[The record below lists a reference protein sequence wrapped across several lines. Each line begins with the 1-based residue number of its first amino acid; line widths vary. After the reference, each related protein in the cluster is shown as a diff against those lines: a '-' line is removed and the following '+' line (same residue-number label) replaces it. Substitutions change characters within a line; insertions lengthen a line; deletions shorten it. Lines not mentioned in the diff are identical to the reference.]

1 MGAIAVRNLWERKLR
16 TVLTSLAIVLGV
28 MMVAGTYVLT
38 DTIDR
43 SFERI
48 FTQSNEGVDA
58 VVTSKE
64 NIDTFEDVAP
74 AFPASVLKRVESVD
88 GVAAAEGS
96 IGDQQVSIIGADG
109 DPRGGNGA
117 PGLGFSVSVPYS
129 DRFDPLT
136 YVEGGPPTSAD
147 QVVIDKAS
155 AEDEGFEVGDTVTIA
170 GRAGTGEYTLNGIA
184 TLGDVD
190 SFGGATITVLILPE
204 AQRLT
209 GKEGEFDQISVAADE
224 GVSPDRL
231 AAALTA
237 ALPADLDVET
247 GAQNVESQRDEIGE
261 FTGFIKTAL
270 LIFAGIALFVGAFL
284 IFNTFS
290 ITVAQRTRE
299 FAMLRTLGASR
310 RQILSS
316 VVLEAAVIGL
326 GAAAVGVAAG
336 IGFAKL
342 ISDLF
347 SALGLDLPATGTVI
361 EPRTVIIGLLLG
373 TVIAV
378 VSGLA
383 PAVRATK
390 VPPVAGL
397 RDGVAPATTVER
409 RRRTAAGVVLAGLG
423 AAGMALG
430 IFGALT
436 PGEAWVG
443 AGAVAVF
450 IGVALLSPLLVTPV
464 ASVVGA
470 PLERFGGVPGTLAR
484 ENSVRNPG
492 RTASTAAALMVGL
505 ALVSFVAVFAAGI
518 KGSIDDAIDK
528 TLIGDL
534 TISNDDGFSDI
545 PIAIRDEVAAID
557 GVETASALRFTEDEV
572 DGEQGTL
579 TLIDPATAAQVL
591 RLDWEEGSDELLS
604 NLAADEA
611 VIDEQFAD
619 DNQLEVGSSF
629 TAQTVSGDPV
639 RLTVVGTFTDN
650 SDFIG
655 DYAASDANADAFGE
669 SNSATNVFINLDPG
683 ADVAAVR
690 SAIEAAL
697 DQRFPTVQVQNQE
710 ELKDSISE
718 QLDQL
723 LGIIYVLLLLSV
735 VVSLFGIVNT
745 LALTI
750 HERTRELGLLRAVGT
765 SRRQIRRA
773 VRYEAVITA
782 LIGGVLGLA
791 LGVMFA
797 VLVSRPLADEGFTLS
812 IPIGQ
817 LIGLLVL
824 AAIAGVLAAIGPAR
838 RASRLD
844 VLEALAYE

>member
-147 QVVIDKAS
+147 QVVIDRAS

-190 SFGGATITVLILPE
+190 SFGGATITVLTLPE

-390 VPPVAGL
+390 VPPVD
-397 RDGVAPATTVER
+397 R
-409 RRRTAAGVVLAGLG
+409 AA
-423 AAGMALG
+423 
-430 IFGALT
+430 
-436 PGEAWVG
+436 
-443 AGAVAVF
+443 
-450 IGVALLSPLLVTPV
+450 
-464 ASVVGA
+464 
-470 PLERFGGVPGTLAR
+470 
-484 ENSVRNPG
+484 
-492 RTASTAAALMVGL
+492 
-505 ALVSFVAVFAAGI
+505 
-518 KGSIDDAIDK
+518 
-528 TLIGDL
+528 
-534 TISNDDGFSDI
+534 
-545 PIAIRDEVAAID
+545 
-557 GVETASALRFTEDEV
+557 
-572 DGEQGTL
+572 
-579 TLIDPATAAQVL
+579 
-591 RLDWEEGSDELLS
+591 
-604 NLAADEA
+604 
-611 VIDEQFAD
+611 
-619 DNQLEVGSSF
+619 
-629 TAQTVSGDPV
+629 
-639 RLTVVGTFTDN
+639 
-650 SDFIG
+650 
-655 DYAASDANADAFGE
+655 
-669 SNSATNVFINLDPG
+669 
-683 ADVAAVR
+683 
-690 SAIEAAL
+690 
-697 DQRFPTVQVQNQE
+697 
-710 ELKDSISE
+710 
-718 QLDQL
+718 
-723 LGIIYVLLLLSV
+723 
-735 VVSLFGIVNT
+735 
-745 LALTI
+745 
-750 HERTRELGLLRAVGT
+750 
-765 SRRQIRRA
+765 
-773 VRYEAVITA
+773 
-782 LIGGVLGLA
+782 
-791 LGVMFA
+791 
-797 VLVSRPLADEGFTLS
+797 
-812 IPIGQ
+812 
-817 LIGLLVL
+817 
-824 AAIAGVLAAIGPAR
+824 
-838 RASRLD
+838 
-844 VLEALAYE
+844 